1 MCEHS
6 CSLDHEPGGRQTVD
20 EDQLHLSMQANSERG
35 SSRLDRIGNEERK
48 QYCLAISKEKAQH
61 EDEGRGLWKK
71 KRRFCKGS
79 QAQYK
84 IKSFRLFHS
93 PNLATKASLIKE
105 QLSMRILQ
113 NLKQSK
119 DPNNNTGIK
128 QGSLFVRKNMAGLM
142 ARFLWNCTESLHI
155 LHRCIWRPIYKS
167 VLYYYS
173 QAGLR
178 LGPF

>member
-1 MCEHS
+1 MRRE
-6 CSLDHEPGGRQTVD
+6 
-20 EDQLHLSMQANSERG
+20 NSIV
-35 SSRLDRIGNEERK
+35 SQS
-48 QYCLAISKEKAQH
+48 Q
-61 EDEGRGLWKK
+61 KK
-71 KRRFCKGS
+71 KHNMRMKAEDFEKKKKKERRFCKGS

-142 ARFLWNCTESLHI
+142 ARFL
-155 LHRCIWRPIYKS
+155 
-167 VLYYYS
+167 
-173 QAGLR
+173 
-178 LGPF
+178 